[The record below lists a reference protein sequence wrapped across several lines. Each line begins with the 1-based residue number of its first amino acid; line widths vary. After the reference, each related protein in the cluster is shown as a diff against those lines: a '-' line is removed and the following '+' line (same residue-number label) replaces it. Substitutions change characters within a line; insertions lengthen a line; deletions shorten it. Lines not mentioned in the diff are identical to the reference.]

1 MAKPPRRPLGRTRD
15 AERSASYSPRR
26 AARSAWTPS
35 TSRTAAPTTRSTVYA
50 TWEVATSAASP
61 APAARTQRYSPVSS
75 PKTTGT
81 PARNPPSEQRR
92 ISSATAG
99 PGTAEISSTAPTN
112 AGSCR
117 NSSMPGFSAG
127 ALPVSDPVIDDGGQD
142 RHGDVAVVEQRA
154 VEGGQVEALTER
166 GAGLAAQP
174 QDLPLTDQVGERL
187 TRPRDV
193 AVDLVGE
200 EALRERDVLHQV
212 IPRPLPAPAQGVQ
225 SGVDDEPGR
234 AVQLD
239 VDRAD
244 LGLDAAVEPELAGQP
259 LGVEPPALGMD
270 GHRELLQQW
279 QVGQLLQPGQLRM
292 VPGHG
297 LVERHRLEVP
307 AGAGG

>member
-1 MAKPPRRPLGRTRD
+1 MAKPPRPPFGRTRD

-35 TSRTAAPTTRSTVYA
+35 TSSTAAPTTRSTVYA
-50 TWEVATSAASP
+50 TWEVVTSAASP

-81 PARNPPSEQRR
+81 PSRNPPSEQRR

-142 RHGDVAVVEQRA
+142 RHGDLARGAQDRHGDVAVVGQRA

-166 GAGLAAQP
+166 GAGLVAKP
-174 QDLPLTDQVGERL
+174 QDLPLTDEIGERL
-187 TRPRDV
+187 
-193 AVDLVGE
+193 
-200 EALRERDVLHQV
+200 
-212 IPRPLPAPAQGVQ
+212 
-225 SGVDDEPGR
+225 
-234 AVQLD
+234 
-239 VDRAD
+239 
-244 LGLDAAVEPELAGQP
+244 
-259 LGVEPPALGMD
+259 
-270 GHRELLQQW
+270 
-279 QVGQLLQPGQLRM
+279 
-292 VPGHG
+292 
-297 LVERHRLEVP
+297 
-307 AGAGG
+307 